1 MKRTYVSPL
10 VNSIEIENEEIIATS
25 PNINIG
31 IDKENGGT
39 EQLGNKQQ
47 GKWGDVW
54 GKWYKTHNLKGL
66 R

>member
-31 IDKENGGT
+31 IDKGNGGT

-54 GKWYKTHNLKGL
+54 GKMI
-66 R
+66 

>member
-10 VNSIEIENEEIIATS
+10 VNSIEIGNEEIIATS

-31 IDKENGGT
+31 IDKGNGGT

-54 GKWYKTHNLKGL
+54 GK
-66 R
+66 

>member
-10 VNSIEIENEEIIATS
+10 VNSIEIGNEEIIATS

-54 GKWYKTHNLKGL
+54 GK
-66 R
+66 